1 MKPSF
6 RVQLIQNMT
15 ESARVSRSV
24 GEGEPQFLVGTP
36 STESHIN
43 VKLLASNRGGSRNL
57 IRDAVEGVPTRNS
70 KRPDAIETAWVVR
83 CLRVRET
90 ELARGN
96 FDRCAEHRPTSRI
109 RGQIGRGQD
118 VES

>member
-1 MKPSF
+1 
-6 RVQLIQNMT
+6 
-15 ESARVSRSV
+15 
-24 GEGEPQFLVGTP
+24 
-36 STESHIN
+36 
-43 VKLLASNRGGSRNL
+43 
-57 IRDAVEGVPTRNS
+57 RNS
-70 KRPDAIETAWVVR
+70 KRSDAIETAWVVR

-118 VES
+118 VESCALPAGEIELNDAIRMANRIDQRLAGAELLLRGEWRTGKAGVHRLHAPVIMTGRQV